1 MQRTIRQARQRLEDL
16 ADSLNPMS
24 FKRLNDEL
32 KAAEAEATR
41 AAHGHAAK
49 KTDSLMRQRNDVLRR
64 LCETRDAFNG
74 LAATGKAGRISG
86 KDYAARYAALKAE
99 ERRLQGV
106 VTDVTS
112 GLAAVTQIE
121 EDPVAYADANFYD
134 RYPSTR
140 PDFTF

>member
-64 LCETRDAFNG
+64 LCETRDGFTALAKNKDRLTGNDYSARFN
-74 LAATGKAGRISG
+74 
-86 KDYAARYAALKAE
+86 ALKAE
-99 ERRLQGV
+99 ERRLHGV
-106 VTDVTS
+106 VEDVTS
-112 GLAAVTQIE
+112 GIAAVTAIE